1 MKQQRNVVNSTCKTR
16 KIRKNNNHFSVA
28 FWTKCTKAG
37 HCKQLND
44 MCSKCVLFW
53 LNTFTSDSE
62 RVTLYRKG
70 KINMFYMWKT
80 IYDIRL
86 IFFTNYSLLRLGSI
100 LNSLIRKRI
109 VLHKNYER
117 KIMTQKNG
125 FCTNCTFANKN
136 IYKNWKNNSHFLSD
150 EMFILI
156 VI

>member
-1 MKQQRNVVNSTCKTR
+1 MSIVWVTIKLMKVHYFH
-16 KIRKNNNHFSVA
+16 IMFYNNLSYTH
-28 FWTKCTKAG
+28 KAG

-53 LNTFTSDSE
+53 LNTFTFNSE

-125 FCTNCTFANKN
+125 FCTNCTFAVRRFRESF
-136 IYKNWKNNSHFLSD
+136 NSFKQWW
-150 EMFILI
+150 
-156 VI
+156 